1 MSDNYENG
9 NGSGNG
15 NGNGNGN
22 TKSRFVKLTSDI
34 ELLKTLLNKL
44 DRNVDKLADASLEVS
59 KLISQHEVR
68 LENNEQKSEH
78 LNSEIHDLNMR
89 IMDVH
94 KEIKEVSHHLSNT
107 SSNNIEKL
115 ANKVQNIE
123 RWKWYAGG
131 AILAIAMGMEYKS
144 ISQILLKIFN

>member
-1 MSDNYENG
+1 MSDNYEN
-9 NGSGNG
+9 S

-34 ELLKTLLNKL
+34 ELLKTLLGKL

-68 LENNEQKSEH
+68 IENNEQKSEH

-94 KEIKEVSHHLSNT
+94 KEIKEVSYHLSNT
-107 SSNNIEKL
+107 SSTNIEKL
-115 ANKVQNIE
+115 SNKVQNIE

-144 ISQILLKIFN
+144 LAQILLKLFS